1 MRNVLVVFLLFPL
14 IASAGGEQEV
24 RREDFGDAWPFTV
37 EEGVVTCRGA
47 GSVLFVTNHKTYAV
61 NGLAIS
67 DGIHRNIREIWR
79 DNPNRGSYGPVK
91 LSIAPIID
99 LGLSLCD

>member
-1 MRNVLVVFLLFPL
+1 MRALLLVLLFLPY
-14 IASAGGEQEV
+14 IAFGSGQQEV
-24 RREDFGDAWPFTV
+24 KREDFGDAWPFTV
-37 EEGVVTCRGA
+37 ENGVVTCRGT
-47 GSVLFVTNHKTYAV
+47 GSVLFVTDRQIYAV

-67 DGIHRNIREIWR
+67 DGKYQNIKEIWR

-91 LSIAPIID
+91 VSIAPIID

>member
-1 MRNVLVVFLLFPL
+1 LGNAV
-14 IASAGGEQEV
+14 A
-24 RREDFGDAWPFTV
+24 
-37 EEGVVTCRGA
+37 
-47 GSVLFVTNHKTYAV
+47 LFVVGRKMYAV

-67 DGIHRNIREIWR
+67 EGVYANVRDIWR

-91 LSIAPIID
+91 VSIAPIID

>member
-1 MRNVLVVFLLFPL
+1 MRILLLLLLIPLV
-14 IASAGGEQEV
+14 ASAGGQREV
-24 RREDFGDAWPFTV
+24 KREDFGDAWPFTV
-37 EEGVVTCRGA
+37 EQGVVICRGT
-47 GSVLFVTNHKTYAV
+47 GSVLFVTSLKTYAV

-67 DGIHRNIREIWR
+67 DGMHGNIRDIWR

-91 LSIAPIID
+91 VSIAPIID